1 MLNPNIQVA
10 LFNTIQLIALVR
22 YTLVMCLLEDVVDCV
37 DVDLV
42 LDLGTHVV
50 VEKKIQK
57 DVDKF

>member
-10 LFNTIQLIALVR
+10 LFNTIQLIAFVR

-50 VEKKIQK
+50 GEKKIQK

>member
-50 VEKKIQK
+50 GEKKIQK